1 MNTRRWR
8 SLGAVSEASIL
19 RKRVNEGRLIVHR
32 HLTQIQ
38 ICLWNLL
45 DVSRQGVEEAGVISR
60 YEYNL
65 EGIRGNER
73 L

>member
-19 RKRVNEGRLIVHR
+19 QKRVNEGRLIVHR
-32 HLTQIQ
+32 HLAQIQ

-60 YEYNL
+60 
-65 EGIRGNER
+65 
-73 L
+73 